1 MEPGRG
7 AVARPSPPGDSN
19 VRPAGRPS
27 VWRQGILGFEVR
39 ENHRGGLV
47 KTQCLVPEAGG
58 GGGGS
63 VVLTS
68 CS

>member
-27 VWRQGILGFEVR
+27 VSRQGILGFEVC
-39 ENHRGGLV
+39 ENHQGGLV
-47 KTQCLVPEAGG
+47 KTQCLVPEARGAGG
-58 GGGGS
+58 GT
-63 VVLTS
+63 VLLTS